1 VNEKDI
7 ARDEIIG
14 LPVTIIKCTDPGWKG
29 KSGIVIDETKNTFV
43 IRTQNNEDKRIA
55 KKIATF
61 EFTVNKEKIVINGA
75 KIAYRPEERIKKI
88 R

>member
-1 VNEKDI
+1 VNKKDL

-14 LPVTIIKCTDPGWKG
+14 LPVTIKKCTDPEWKG
-29 KSGIVIDETKNTFV
+29 ESGIVIDETKNTFL
-43 IRTQNNEDKRIA
+43 IRVKNNEIKRIA

-61 EFTVNKEKIVINGA
+61 EFTVDEEKVIINGA

>member
-1 VNEKDI
+1 MNRKDL

-14 LPVTIIKCTDPGWKG
+14 LPVNIKKCTDPEWEG
-29 KSGIVIDETKNTFV
+29 KSGVVIDETKNTFLV
-43 IRTQNNEDKRIA
+43 RIQNNKNKRIA

-61 EFTVNKEKIVINGA
+61 EFKVNEEKIVINGA